1 MTSFPPRIR
10 PRSSCRT
17 LRQSSSAP
25 AGAFCRR
32 STATWTA
39 RRSSAGPASSRYCPG
54 NDRNDRPPLPARAGF
69 ASVVRLSEPR
79 SRTLA
84 FPPSISRA
92 MEGSG
97 LFPIAEKVLSGKRLS
112 VEDGVRLFE
121 SRDLLSV
128 GAMADFVRRSRHA
141 DRAYFVRNMHLNP
154 TNVCTVDCKFCG
166 FYRPYAH
173 RERGWTLSL
182 EQCFQKVRE
191 RASGPLTEVHIVGGH
206 NPDLPYR
213 FYLDLLGG
221 IKNIRP
227 DIHLKAFTCAE
238 YDFFSK
244 RFKRPLEEIFEDFK
258 RAGLGSLP
266 GGGAEVLTDRVR
278 QLIYP
283 KKLTAEEWLDV
294 ARRAH
299 RAGLRSNATLLY
311 GHVETFEERVIHLC
325 R

>member
-1 MTSFPPRIR
+1 MTSSPPRIR

-32 STATWTA
+32 RTATWTA

-54 NDRNDRPPLPARAGF
+54 NDRPRARGGVFFRRPGDQPAHSRGCAPRALRALPSPLPARAGF
-69 ASVVRLSEPR
+69 ASVGRLSEPR

-206 NPDLPYR
+206 NPDLPYQ

-221 IKNIRP
+221 IKDIRP

-244 RFKRPLEEIFEDFK
+244 RFKRPL
-258 RAGLGSLP
+258 
-266 GGGAEVLTDRVR
+266 
-278 QLIYP
+278 
-283 KKLTAEEWLDV
+283 
-294 ARRAH
+294 
-299 RAGLRSNATLLY
+299 
-311 GHVETFEERVIHLC
+311 
-325 R
+325 